1 MPKFRYWILV
11 SGQLPPREIVPRSG
25 FGLGLGLV
33 LGLSGNCPRALDFVF
48 LNQYYQITK
57 KSVGKSQFYIHHASY
72 LNFILEYSLWWIQQL
87 YHVWENPFTGSLEIE
102 SHKTIGENV
111 VRSFLNW
118 STKTFP
124 SLLGD
129 FTAAIFASIEWKWA

>member
-1 MPKFRYWILV
+1 MDFGIWTIAPEGNCSPIRVWVRVRISFR
-11 SGQLPPREIVPRSG
+11 
-25 FGLGLGLV
+25 
-33 LGLSGNCPRALDFVF
+33 LSGNCPRALDFVF

-57 KSVGKSQFYIHHASY
+57 KSVSKSQFYIHHASY